1 MRGLNYGIL
10 DAENRPALF
19 STPSDGDSLVSDSA
33 GVLSIDHQMGST
45 HMPEAWVRG
54 TMLIRLNSLTRG
66 VSGVRLST
74 IQTLFKLLEENIIP
88 LTPIRGS
95 ISASG
100 DLSPLSYIGSMMQG
114 KPTSFVWTGKD
125 RKVTQANWALA
136 ERSIPK
142 VRLGPKEGL
151 AIVNGTA
158 ASTSVGAL
166 AMHEVMGQAALAQV
180 LTAMSVEALL
190 GTDES
195 FDPFFSEVRPHPG
208 QKDCAAAILGFLNGS
223 SLRQRGDGSE
233 MSSLR
238 QDRYSIRTAPQ
249 WLGPVLED
257 LVLAH
262 KQVTDELNS
271 ATDNPLIDTFGD
283 KHRTIHGG
291 NFQARAIT
299 SAMEKIRQGVQS
311 IGRMLFTQCTEL
323 INPATNSGLP
333 PNLVF
338 DEPSESYIWKGTDI
352 MIAALTSELGF
363 LANPVG
369 THVQTA
375 EMGNQALN
383 SLALI
388 SARYTL
394 EALQV
399 LTQLSSAHL
408 VALCQA
414 LDLRAMNALFLGE
427 LEPQFNHLFTS
438 TFLLQHFA
446 TGTTAEEIHVQSK
459 KCWTIFIKRVTQL
472 STSNSN
478 DRFLAAISTTSS
490 HLLTQLTSDN
500 PDSLATLQYWTTEAT
515 NLSIKSYH
523 ANRDTYFS
531 NPNATP
537 FLGTAAKKMYSFVRN
552 TLEIPFI
559 RNETISTPE
568 SEYEDDIYSFDVRK
582 NRKGIT
588 IGDVITEVYRAQR
601 SGSLYSIVIECLKET
616 DGEQARAEMPGVRA

>member
-1 MRGLNYGIL
+1 
-10 DAENRPALF
+10 
-19 STPSDGDSLVSDSA
+19 
-33 GVLSIDHQMGST
+33 
-45 HMPEAWVRG
+45 MPEAWVRG
-54 TMLIRLNSLTRG
+54 TMLIRLNSLARG
-66 VSGVRLST
+66 ASGVRPTT
-74 IQTLFKLLEENIIP
+74 IETLFKLLEENIIP

-114 KPTSFVWTGKD
+114 KPTSFVWAGKD
-125 RKVTQANWALA
+125 RKVTRADWALA
-136 ERSIPK
+136 EKSIPK

-166 AMHEVMGQAALAQV
+166 AMHEVMGQTALAQV

-195 FDPFFSEVRPHPG
+195 FDPFFSDVRPHPG
-208 QKDCAAAILGFLNGS
+208 QRESASAILSFLKGS
-223 SLRQRGDGSE
+223 LLVQHGDGSE
-233 MSSLR
+233 ISSLR
-238 QDRYSIRTAPQ
+238 QDRYSIRTVPQ

-262 KQVTDELNS
+262 RQVTDELNS
-271 ATDNPLIDTFGD
+271 ATDNPLIDTSGD
-283 KHRTIHGG
+283 RHRTIHGG

-323 INPATNSGLP
+323 INPATNFGLP

-414 LDLRAMNALFLGE
+414 LDLRAMSARFLEE
-427 LEPQFNHLFTS
+427 LEPRFHQLFAS
-438 TFLLQHFA
+438 TFLPRYFISES
-446 TGTTAEEIHVQSK
+446 TFETVRNKSV
-459 KCWTIFIKRVTQL
+459 KCWAIFTKRLAQL
-472 STSNSN
+472 STANSK
-478 DRFLAAISTTSS
+478 DRFLAAISTTSA
-490 HLLTQLTSDN
+490 HLITQLTPNN
-500 PDSLATLQYWTTEAT
+500 PDCLAALQSWTTEAT
-515 NLSIKSYH
+515 DLSIKSYD
-523 ANRDTYFS
+523 ATKDTYFR
-531 NPNATP
+531 NPNAAP
-537 FLGTAAKKMYSFVRN
+537 FLGAAAKRMYAFVRN
-552 TLEIPFI
+552 ELGIPFI
-559 RNETISTPE
+559 RNDTISTPPPE
-568 SEYEDDIYSFDVRK
+568 SEEENFGFSESK
-582 NRKGIT
+582 MTNGMT
-588 IGDVITEVYRAQR
+588 IGDVIAEVYRAQR
-601 SGSLYSIVIECLKET
+601 SGSLYSVVIQCLEEADAGKLN
-616 DGEQARAEMPGVRA
+616 VK